1 MPLNFLSL
9 RSKIYKIKGPGL
21 KKTHYLSIVA
31 VTLFLNACTSIGPRT
46 IPRDRFDYNTAI
58 SDSWKD
64 QTLLNIVKIRYAD
77 MPLFVEVASIVSGY
91 TLESSVNLGAV
102 HVGSGN
108 SVAGNELFSLGTSG
122 KFSDRP
128 TITYTPI
135 TGQNFNKS
143 FMTPIPPRVILFL
156 MQSGWSADLIFPLT
170 VSSINGLKS
179 QMAAGVNQREGDDG
193 FYRVITLLRDIQKSG
208 AVGMRLLKKGKGQES
223 TVMFF
228 HDKNI
233 SDELKLK
240 LKELNTLLGLDI
252 GTRSIKVSYGSVS
265 RGKQEVAMLTQSL
278 LQIMIT
284 MATQIDVPEQHV
296 KDGRT
301 MPSRSMIDKNGNN
314 RKLIKIKHSAEK
326 PENAFTTVKYR
337 DTWFWIDDRDF
348 KSKRTFAF
356 LMIIFSLT
364 ETGAKEGLPLV
375 TIPAG

>member
-1 MPLNFLSL
+1 MK
-9 RSKIYKIKGPGL
+9 KI
-21 KKTHYLSIVA
+21 HYLSLVA
-31 VTLFLNACTSIGPRT
+31 ITLFLNACTSIGPQT

-91 TLESSVNLGAV
+91 TLESSVNLSGV

-128 TITYTPI
+128 TITYMPI

-143 FMTPIPPRVILFL
+143 FMTPIPPQAILFL

-170 VSSINGLKS
+170 VNSINGLKS
-179 QMAAGVNQREGDDG
+179 KMAAGVNQREGDDD
-193 FYRVITLLRDIQKSG
+193 FYRVITLLRKIQKSG

-223 TVMFF
+223 TVLFF

-233 SDELKLK
+233 SDELKMK
-240 LKELNTLLGLDI
+240 LKELNTLLGLEI
-252 GTRSIKVSYGSVS
+252 GTRSIKVTYGTVS
-265 RGKQEVAMLTQSL
+265 QGKQEIAMLTQSL

-284 MATQIDVPEQHV
+284 MATQVDVPEQHV
-296 KDGRT
+296 KEGRT
-301 MPSRSMIDKNGNN
+301 VPSRNMIDKNGID
-314 RKLIKIKHSAEK
+314 RKLINIKHSTEK
-326 PENAFTTVKYR
+326 PENAFTAVKYR

-364 ETGAKEGLPLV
+364 ETGGKEGLPLV